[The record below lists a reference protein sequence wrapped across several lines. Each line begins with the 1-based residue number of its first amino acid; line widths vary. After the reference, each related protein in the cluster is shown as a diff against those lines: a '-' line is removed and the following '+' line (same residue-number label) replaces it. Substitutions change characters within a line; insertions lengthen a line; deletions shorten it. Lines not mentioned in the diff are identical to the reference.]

1 MRCKFVRLIY
11 PKPEQH
17 SPDGYMVAVY
27 KPVEKVLDLNGQAL
41 SNVRVTGHYLPTAQ
55 CVQYDLSGQW
65 VNGKYGVQYAL
76 QSYKEIIAPSKEG
89 IVGYLSA
96 LVKGIGPKTAERIYH
111 AFGTDTLNVLDQT
124 PQKLLQVQGIT
135 PKKLEAIRQSYLEH
149 CGERDLV
156 ATLLPYNIK
165 PKKAVQIYKHFG
177 HEALDIVRFHPYRLC
192 EIHGIG
198 FFTADEIAKSMGL
211 GPLSDERIDAAI
223 LHALQQAESD
233 GGHVCVTQHRLLS
246 DTHVLLSTPQITDDA
261 ILSRVE
267 FLLHQ
272 NQLAVYGSYLYRKP
286 LAVMEDAVA
295 CSIASRT
302 RLGVSV
308 PDDTINRFWPDV
320 QKEIGFLLHQEQ
332 KQAVL
337 TAVKQPMTVIT
348 GGPGTGK
355 TSIQRALLS
364 LYQKLYPHSKIVCC
378 APTGRAARKMQE
390 VSGVP
395 ATTLHKALGLWAN
408 DDGTYRQEC
417 QILDANLV
425 LIDEASMI
433 DLPLFYHLVRSL
445 PLDCQLVVIGDVDQL
460 ESIGPGA
467 VLRDL
472 IQSRCV
478 PVVRLTHVFRQ
489 QTGSRIALN
498 ANAIKNGSA
507 ALDHGPDFVL
517 YESSDWQQSADL
529 LESLYL
535 KEINAYGLDNV
546 TLLSPFRKKTATGV
560 NELNLRIQQHIQPT
574 RPGEIRHGMRVFR
587 PGDKVMQTQNREE
600 ISNGDIGYVKTIEMR
615 NDVPTLVVEFATGLS
630 QAYSGTDLD
639 ILDLA
644 YATTVHKS
652 QGSEYDCVLLS
663 LQTGHYPMLTRSLL
677 YTAVTRAKKKVIIV
691 GNQSAVNL
699 AVHAKND
706 AVRCTAL
713 AARMQEQRRLSW
725 QRT

>member
-233 GGHVCVTQHRLLS
+233 GGHVCVTQRRLLS
-246 DTHVLLSTPQITDDA
+246 GTHVLLSTPQITDDA

-295 CSIASRT
+295 CSIASHT

-337 TAVKQPMTVIT
+337 TAVKPPMTVIT

-355 TSIQRALLS
+355 TSIQRAPVSYTHLDVYKRQPMPQPSLLCNT
-364 LYQKLYPHSKIVCC
+364 KDMP
-378 APTGRAARKMQE
+378 RKRW
-390 VSGVP
+390 
-395 ATTLHKALGLWAN
+395 L
-408 DDGTYRQEC
+408 EC
-417 QILDANLV
+417 R
-425 LIDEASMI
+425 E
-433 DLPLFYHLVRSL
+433 
-445 PLDCQLVVIGDVDQL
+445 
-460 ESIGPGA
+460 
-467 VLRDL
+467 
-472 IQSRCV
+472 
-478 PVVRLTHVFRQ
+478 
-489 QTGSRIALN
+489 
-498 ANAIKNGSA
+498 
-507 ALDHGPDFVL
+507 HGP
-517 YESSDWQQSADL
+517 
-529 LESLYL
+529 
-535 KEINAYGLDNV
+535 
-546 TLLSPFRKKTATGV
+546 
-560 NELNLRIQQHIQPT
+560 
-574 RPGEIRHGMRVFR
+574 
-587 PGDKVMQTQNREE
+587 
-600 ISNGDIGYVKTIEMR
+600 NGDIPFTLGGSDIATVFGINPWKTPLELFMEKRGLLAPNEDENAKQKELGHLLEPVVARVFAAETGSEIIEDYGMYQHAEYPFAIADIDYLYRQGTTEGVLECKSTTYHKAGDYQNDRTPIHYELQVRFYLEVRQYETGELACLWGNNPDTDFVHRTIRYDKHISREILEGAKEFIHRLENNDPPPMDGVPSKLAVKALNRIYD
-615 NDVPTLVVEFATGLS
+615 NVKDSPPVEFSSVHEPALRKIVELQKHKMEPVSYTHLDVYKRQL
-630 QAYSGTDLD
+630 QARRT
-639 ILDLA
+639 
-644 YATTVHKS
+644 
-652 QGSEYDCVLLS
+652 LS
-663 LQTGHYPMLTRSLL
+663 LFGHR
-677 YTAVTRAKKKVIIV
+677 V
-691 GNQSAVNL
+691 
-699 AVHAKND
+699 
-706 AVRCTAL
+706 
-713 AARMQEQRRLSW
+713 
-725 QRT
+725 

>member
-11 PKPEQH
+11 PKPKQH

-55 CVQYDLSGQW
+55 CVQYDLFGQW

-76 QSYKEIIAPSKEG
+76 QSYKEIITPSKEG
-89 IVGYLSA
+89 VVGYLSA

-111 AFGTDTLNVLDQT
+111 AFGADTFNVLDQT

-135 PKKLEAIRQSYLEH
+135 PKKLEVIRQSYLEH

-156 ATLLPYNIK
+156 ATLLPYSIK

-211 GPLSDERIDAAI
+211 DLLSDERTDAAI

-233 GGHVCVTQHRLLS
+233 GGHVCVTQPQLLS
-246 DTHVLLSTPQITDDA
+246 GTHGLLNTPQITDDA
-261 ILSRVE
+261 IAARIDA
-267 FLLHQ
+267 LLYQ
-272 NQLAVYGSYLYRKP
+272 NQLAAYGSYLYRKP
-286 LAVMEDAVA
+286 LAVMEDTVA
-295 CSIASRT
+295 CSIASRAN
-302 RLGVSV
+302 LKADI
-308 PDDTINRFWPDV
+308 PYDKINRFWPDV
-320 QKEIGFLLHQEQ
+320 QQEIGFPLNKEQ
-332 KQAVL
+332 KKAVL
-337 TAVKQPMTVIT
+337 TGVSQPVTIIT

-355 TSIQRALLS
+355 TSMQRALLS
-364 LYQKLYPHSKIVCC
+364 LYQKLYPDNKIVCC

-390 VSGVP
+390 ASGVP

-433 DLPLFYHLVRSL
+433 DLPLFYHLVRAL
-445 PLDCQLVVIGDVDQL
+445 PLDCQLVVVGDVDQL
-460 ESIGPGA
+460 ASIGPGA
-467 VLRDL
+467 VLHDL

-489 QTGSRIALN
+489 QSGSRIALN
-498 ANAIKNGSA
+498 ADAIKNGSSI
-507 ALDHGPDFVL
+507 LDSGPDFLL
-517 YESSDWQQSADL
+517 YESCDWQQSANL

-535 KEINAYGLDNV
+535 KEINVYGLDNV
-546 TLLSPFRKKTATGV
+546 ALLSPFRKKTATGV

-574 RPGEIRHGMRVFR
+574 RPGQIQHGMHVFR

-600 ISNGDIGYVKTIEMR
+600 ISNGDIGYVRSIEIR
-615 NDVPTLVVEFATGLS
+615 NDVPTLVVEFGTGLS
-630 QAYSGTDLD
+630 QAYSGTDLEL
-639 ILDLA
+639 LDLA

-663 LQTGHYPMLTRSLL
+663 LQTGHYPMLTRALL
-677 YTAVTRAKKKVIIV
+677 YTAITRAKKKVVIV
-691 GNQSAVNL
+691 GNQAAVNL

-706 AVRCTAL
+706 TVRCTAL
-713 AARMQEQRRLSW
+713 AARIQEQRRLSW
-725 QRT
+725 QHT

>member
-11 PKPEQH
+11 PKPKQH

-55 CVQYDLSGQW
+55 CVQYDLFGQW

-76 QSYKEIIAPSKEG
+76 QSYKEIITPSKEG
-89 IVGYLSA
+89 VVGYLSA

-111 AFGTDTLNVLDQT
+111 AFGADTLNVLDQA

-135 PKKLEAIRQSYLEH
+135 PKKLEAIQQSYLEH

-156 ATLLPYNIK
+156 TTLLPYNIK
-165 PKKAVQIYKHFG
+165 PRKAVQIYKHFG
-177 HEALDIVRFHPYRLC
+177 HESLNIVRCHPYRLC

-198 FFTADEIAKSMGL
+198 FSTADEIAKSMGL
-211 GPLSDERIDAAI
+211 NPLSDERTDAAI

-233 GGHVCVTQHRLLS
+233 GGHVCVTQPQLLS
-246 DTHVLLSTPQITDDA
+246 GTHGLLNTPQITDDA
-261 ILSRVE
+261 IAARIDA
-267 FLLHQ
+267 LLYQ
-272 NQLAVYGSYLYRKP
+272 NQLAAYGSYLYRKP
-286 LAVMEDAVA
+286 LAVMEDTVA
-295 CSIASRT
+295 CSIASRAN
-302 RLGVSV
+302 LKADI
-308 PDDTINRFWPDV
+308 PYDKINRFWPDV
-320 QKEIGFLLHQEQ
+320 QQEIGFPLNKEQ
-332 KQAVL
+332 KKAVL
-337 TAVKQPMTVIT
+337 TGVSQPVTIIT

-355 TSIQRALLS
+355 TSMQRALLS
-364 LYQKLYPHSKIVCC
+364 LYQKLYPDNKIVCC

-390 VSGVP
+390 ASGVP
-395 ATTLHKALGLWAN
+395 ATTLHKALGLFAS
-408 DDGTYRQEC
+408 DDGAFRQEC

-425 LIDEASMI
+425 LMDESSMI
-433 DLPLFYHLVRSL
+433 DLPLFYHLVRAL
-445 PLDCQLVVIGDVDQL
+445 PLDCQLVVVGDVDQL
-460 ESIGPGA
+460 ASIGPGA
-467 VLRDL
+467 VLHDL

-489 QTGSRIALN
+489 QSGSRIALN
-498 ANAIKNGSA
+498 ADAIKNGSSI
-507 ALDHGPDFVL
+507 LDSGPDFLL
-517 YESSDWQQSADL
+517 YESCDWQQSANL

-535 KEINAYGLDNV
+535 KEINVYGLDNV
-546 TLLSPFRKKTATGV
+546 ALLSPFRKKTATGV

-574 RPGEIRHGMRVFR
+574 RPGQIQHGMHVFR

-600 ISNGDIGYVKTIEMR
+600 ISNGDIGYVRSIEIR
-615 NDVPTLVVEFATGLS
+615 NDVPTLVVEFGTGLS